1 MNTIITAKKMQISRS
16 FTEYAEK
23 KIDSKLG
30 KFFGSEADAKITISE
45 IKNQIVLEL
54 TVKYDNMLFRAEQ
67 TALDKNDALDA
78 SIDKII
84 RQIRKNKTRV
94 EKRLKDTAFKEA
106 FADNIDEQYD
116 FEIIKRKKFIL
127 RPMVVDEAILQ
138 MNMLG
143 HDFFM
148 FRDAETGATNVVYK
162 RADGNYAVLEP
173 AAE

>member
-127 RPMVVDEAILQ
+127 RPMVVDEEILQ